1 MQARIKCFE
10 FKLIVG
16 ISVILRETRRE
27 VLVGILTEHFLV
39 QVEKLVLGNVF
50 EVLDLLVSF
59 RMLIVCTVQIGRPLF
74 KCRPLLF
81 VFEYRESLPSL
92 QQLLIVVLH

>member
-1 MQARIKCFE
+1 MQVGIQCFE
-10 FKLIVG
+10 FKLVVS
-16 ISVILRETRRE
+16 ISVILRETWRE
-27 VLVGILTEHFLV
+27 VLVGILTEYLIV

-74 KCRPLLF
+74 KCRPVLF
-81 VFEYRESLPSL
+81 VFEYRESLSCL
-92 QQLLIVVLH
+92 QQLLIVILH